1 MATREAKQ
9 EALLKSIDHLVPSR
23 SNLEPMASNNNL
35 LHQKQIRLVRSLV
48 DASEVLI
55 PVELPERPAEA
66 IQDPLRLSEF
76 PEGSIS
82 TVEADFASL
91 TRRRE
96 TSPGSPR
103 ESRHPEELRDSSG
116 SPQSDASRHSDDSVV
131 IVGDIFAAPTGL
143 KFSLE
148 GIPNVKNAG
157 GVFHFKPV
165 DETVDFGSAFDRY
178 GRPTGQQS
186 ASG

>member
-1 MATREAKQ
+1 
-9 EALLKSIDHLVPSR
+9 
-23 SNLEPMASNNNL
+23 MASSSPL
-35 LHQKQIRLVRSLV
+35 QQVRLVRDHF
-48 DASEVLI
+48 DASVSILDAHEVLI

-66 IQDPLRLSEF
+66 VSDPLRLSEF
-76 PEGSIS
+76 PTSSIE

-96 TSPGSPR
+96 TSPGSPL
-103 ESRHPEELRDSSG
+103 ESRHPGDLRDLSG
-116 SPQSDASRHSDDSVV
+116 SPQSDISRHSEDSVI

-157 GVFHFKPV
+157 GVLYSKLIDQYLTLVQHSIAMDVRLVNTPHPGKCKQPAKLI
-165 DETVDFGSAFDRY
+165 T
-178 GRPTGQQS
+178 GR
-186 ASG
+186 